1 MFITKSSLSRRTVLK
16 TMGTT
21 LALPLLDAMVPALTP
36 TARTAATT
44 RRFGGVRADGE
55 RPGHWTPATNGV
67 GFEFSPI
74 LKPIEKFRDHVNV
87 VSSLDRPPSTHAVSA
102 GTWLTGSAPK
112 RTEAEDFRNGTSLD
126 QIVANKIGQ
135 ETVFPS
141 IQIATEDLTG
151 YVGACEHRLQL
162 RLLNTIS
169 WKSPT
174 QPIPLETNPR
184 AVFERM
190 FGPARWK
197 SASSGCSRTVAF
209 STRLPET

>member
-36 TARTAATT
+36 TARTAAAPAASA
-44 RRFGGVRADGE
+44 RCSCRWASVRAIGRRRPTASASSSADPQADRKVSRPCE
-55 RPGHWTPATNGV
+55 RGLEPRSATQG
-67 GFEFSPI
+67 
-74 LKPIEKFRDHVNV
+74 
-87 VSSLDRPPSTHAVSA
+87 THAVSA

-151 YVGACEHRLQL
+151 YVGACD
-162 RLLNTIS
+162 TATAA
-169 WKSPT
+169 PT
-174 QPIPLETNPR
+174 
-184 AVFERM
+184 
-190 FGPARWK
+190 
-197 SASSGCSRTVAF
+197 
-209 STRLPET
+209 